1 MYLKGLIDKAQYNTN
16 GTKLVSTIALV
27 LKKNHY
33 RSHNSISTITNRNI
47 ITDTLFYC
55 AFTMNDYVENYERK
69 KFSLFQYD
77 LYLSRHLKPFI
88 TVTYFFSIIRIQ
100 ARITSD
106 LSNSRCAESWISH
119 FFYHIFHFLTH
130 FLLIINIHIA
140 GDRLN
145 T

>member
-88 TVTYFFSIIRIQ
+88 TVTYFFLDYSNPGSYYLRSIEQQMR
-100 ARITSD
+100 
-106 LSNSRCAESWISH
+106 
-119 FFYHIFHFLTH
+119 
-130 FLLIINIHIA
+130 
-140 GDRLN
+140 
-145 T
+145 